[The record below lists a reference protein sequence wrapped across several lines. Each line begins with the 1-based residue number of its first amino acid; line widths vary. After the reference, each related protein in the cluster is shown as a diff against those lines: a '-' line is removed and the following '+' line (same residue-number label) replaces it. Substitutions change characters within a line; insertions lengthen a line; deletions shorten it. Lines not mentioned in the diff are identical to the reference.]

1 MYYVFLAALTTTE
14 CCQRTMPI
22 SFSPTSVQFKG
33 EINDALPR
41 KRHQKRHLDFCT
53 AYLLSRG
60 SGVRVSPGAPLSP
73 SLSSS
78 YRPLFVAL
86 ALDASHCH
94 DFVTHRVPR
103 VFFGSLV
110 RGALEPDE
118 PDPADRS
125 VSSPG
130 CCDAW
135 RAARPHREP
144 PNSVECR
151 TRAAGCRS
159 ENTKRPLS

>member
-33 EINDALPR
+33 EINDALPC

-53 AYLLSRG
+53 AYLRSRG

-78 YRPLFVAL
+78 YKPLLDRKSTRLNSSHVEISYAVFCLKKKRTATNTVASVCH
-86 ALDASHCH
+86 LDGTSN
-94 DFVTHRVPR
+94 
-103 VFFGSLV
+103 
-110 RGALEPDE
+110 EI
-118 PDPADRS
+118 DRS
-125 VSSPG
+125 
-130 CCDAW
+130 
-135 RAARPHREP
+135 E
-144 PNSVECR
+144 
-151 TRAAGCRS
+151 
-159 ENTKRPLS
+159 